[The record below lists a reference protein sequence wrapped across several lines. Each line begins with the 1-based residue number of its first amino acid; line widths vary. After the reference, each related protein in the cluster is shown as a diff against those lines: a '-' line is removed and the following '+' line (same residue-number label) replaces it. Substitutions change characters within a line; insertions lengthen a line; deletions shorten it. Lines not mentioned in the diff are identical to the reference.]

1 MDYQTSSQSTLRNM
15 PAGGRSGIAVLLA
28 VGACALGGCG
38 TSTSDQVKAKVQQ
51 FAHSVAGK
59 DAKTLCD
66 QVLAPALLEHFAS
79 VGLPCLKAMEIFLGS
94 VHDPTLAIG
103 RVVINGGKAEA
114 LTLSGAR
121 GQLGALSAVELVN
134 TSNGWRVSGLG
145 SPLLPGTAGGGKKK
159 A

>member
-1 MDYQTSSQSTLRNM
+1 ML
-15 PAGGRSGIAVLLA
+15 AVLA
-28 VGACALGGCG
+28 VAACALGGCG

-51 FAHSVAGK
+51 FAQSVASK
-59 DAKTLCD
+59 DAKTLCK
-66 QVLAPALLEHFAS
+66 QVLAPTLLEHFAA
-79 VGLPCLKAMEIFLGS
+79 VGLPCVKAMQIFLGS
-94 VHDPTLAIG
+94 VHNPTLAIG

-121 GQLGALSAVELVN
+121 GQIGALSAVELVE

-145 SPLLPGTAGGGKKK
+145 SPLLPGAAKKK